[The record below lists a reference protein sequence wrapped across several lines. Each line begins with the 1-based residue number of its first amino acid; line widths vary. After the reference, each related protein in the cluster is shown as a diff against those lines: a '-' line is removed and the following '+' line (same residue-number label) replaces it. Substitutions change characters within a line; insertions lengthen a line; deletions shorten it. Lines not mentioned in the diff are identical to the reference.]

1 MPEFE
6 FKIKIFLNTFYFQKK
21 SGTIWKMINN
31 GADSG

>member
-6 FKIKIFLNTFYFQKK
+6 FKIKIFLNTFNLQKK
-21 SGTIWKMINN
+21 GRTIGKVIYN